1 MTAAPAFATNTLREI
16 GTQPQMWRQA
26 IAQSQAG
33 TALPPAGTPVLF
45 LGCGTS
51 YYIGLA
57 YAKLRNELDLGRTR
71 AAVPSEL
78 DRVEPDETVVVLS
91 RSGTTGDVLAAASQL
106 RERHRVVGIIGEP
119 GTPLVSLCHDVVLL
133 DYADEVS
140 VVQTRFATTAFML
153 LRASLTTT
161 DVNDLPAQAERALE
175 RSVPSPVPAHVVFL
189 GTGFSL
195 GLAHEAALKCLESSG
210 RWVEAYAVREYQHGP
225 ISAAGPGTL
234 VWPLV
239 PLPDSVSAG
248 VLETGA
254 TLVTPELD
262 PQAELVAVHL
272 LAVAMAR
279 DAGRDPDVPPFLSR
293 AVENA

>member
-1 MTAAPAFATNTLREI
+1 MTTAPAFASNTLREI
-16 GTQPQMWRQA
+16 ATQPQMWRQA
-26 IAQSQAG
+26 IAHAQAG
-33 TALPPAGTPVLF
+33 TALPPDGTPVLF
-45 LGCGTS
+45 IGCGTS
-51 YYIGLA
+51 YYIGQA
-57 YAKLRNELDLGRTR
+57 YAALRNQLGLGRTR

-78 DRVEPDETVVVLS
+78 DWVEPGETVVVLS
-91 RSGTTGDVLAAASQL
+91 RSGTTGDVIAAAARL
-106 RERHRVVGIIGEP
+106 RAQHRVIGIIGEP
-119 GTPLVSLCHDVVLL
+119 GTALVDVCDEVILL
-133 DYADEVS
+133 DYADEIS

-153 LRASLTTT
+153 LRASLTA
-161 DVNDLPAQAERALE
+161 DVDGLPDQAERALA
-175 RSVPSPVPAHVVFL
+175 RPLPSPVPAHVVFL
-189 GTGFSL
+189 GTGSSL

-239 PLPDSVSAG
+239 PLPASVSAG

-262 PQAELVAVHL
+262 PQAELVAVHR

-293 AVENA
+293 AVEHS

>member
-1 MTAAPAFATNTLREI
+1 MTSAPTFAGNTLREI
-16 GTQPQMWRQA
+16 ATQPAMWARA
-26 IAQSQAG
+26 IEQSHGVSSLPAAG
-33 TALPPAGTPVLF
+33 APVLF

-57 YAKLRNELDLGRTR
+57 YAALRNELGLGRTR
-71 AAVPSEL
+71 SAVPSEL
-78 DRVEPDETVVVLS
+78 DYVDPDETVVVLS
-91 RSGTTGDVLAAASQL
+91 RSGTTGDVVTQAHRLGES
-106 RERHRVVGIIGEP
+106 HRVVGLIGTP
-119 GTPLVSLCHDVVLL
+119 GTPLAEVCDEVVWL

-153 LRASLTTT
+153 LRASLGG
-161 DVNDLPAQAERALE
+161 DVSALPDQAARALD
-175 RSVPSPVPAHVVFL
+175 RTVPDPVPAHVVFL

-239 PLPDSVSAG
+239 PLPASVEAG
-248 VLETGA
+248 VRATGA
-254 TLVTPELD
+254 ELVTPSLD
-262 PQAELVAVHL
+262 PQAELVAVHH

-279 DAGRDPDVPPFLSR
+279 AAGRDPDVPPFLSR
-293 AVENA
+293 AVEDG